1 MSVDREQN
9 EDQQKQV
16 LVMHAA
22 YEIKHWL
29 ERECLD
35 KTSKFY
41 KGNERL
47 ILDIIKYIAG
57 NVHPLNA
64 AKIAHISNQLS
75 ILKTEHSERK
85 ENIQKFNDAIKAD
98 SSNFLKVENKKFT
111 NIEVK
116 TVQQVIGTVRDKET
130 SSDWD
135 RVFQGKSVVK
145 VQGNQLKTFKDF
157 DTALQQL
164 TKVGSFDPTK
174 AVNFRRPV
182 AFAKLISI

>member
-47 ILDIIKYIAG
+47 ILDIITYI
-57 NVHPLNA
+57 P
-64 AKIAHISNQLS
+64 
-75 ILKTEHSERK
+75 
-85 ENIQKFNDAIKAD
+85 
-98 SSNFLKVENKKFT
+98 
-111 NIEVK
+111 
-116 TVQQVIGTVRDKET
+116 
-130 SSDWD
+130 
-135 RVFQGKSVVK
+135 
-145 VQGNQLKTFKDF
+145 
-157 DTALQQL
+157 
-164 TKVGSFDPTK
+164 
-174 AVNFRRPV
+174 RPSKQFV
-182 AFAKLISI
+182 